1 MAHDPR
7 FSPRLQE
14 RISPQLARYLKT
26 SRNAEIAYREDTATR
41 QAFTH
46 QLASD
51 IMVAECIDG
60 RAGAAESMGIPM
72 GAAKHRRK
80 AGCRLTH
87 GTSGYSNELTRWVN
101 ANPNRPNLL
110 CMVLH
115 RSTHPAAHHLGCKYW
130 AEEGGGHVAATRHAV
145 RHAIDN
151 DEIYQGDL
159 RTAVLCQI
167 TDGNALE
174 VYDPGKRLWYVIPR
188 YFNDLEALDLRARG
202 LLPVP
207 RNLTY
212 LDLVRQAYPH
222 WQGSVQRDLALLFE
236 QHNAQFDPDKL
247 VTQFGRDHSENTVII
262 GGRLSHL
269 ATEEC
274 NFVIGIECGGAAEQL
289 RLAAASMESRLL
301 SGQLCRHEDDR
312 ILVVAQEP
320 WQHSGNSSLD
330 ERLLHQALQVAILKA
345 GKWLDVVI
353 DKRQRG
359 VPPSRAHLIPRLE
372 VVATAIDE
380 RYHVEVAQ
388 HWRLDEMLTTTLR
401 QYPSPAANT
410 GPVSLGDLKLNEL
423 VSQHDYHDELTEDAT
438 LPDHPTGDQAK

>member
-1 MAHDPR
+1 MTHDPQ
-7 FSPRLQE
+7 FSSRLQG

-26 SRNAEIAYREDTATR
+26 SRNAEIAYREDTVTR

-51 IMVAECIDG
+51 IMIAECIDG

-115 RSTHPAAHHLGCKYW
+115 RSTHPGGHLGCKYW
-130 AEEGGGHVAATRHAV
+130 AVEGGGHAAATRHAV

-151 DEIYQGDL
+151 DAIYQGDL

-174 VYDPGKRLWYVIPR
+174 VYDPGQRLWYVIPR
-188 YFNDLEALDLRARG
+188 YFNTLDALDLRARG

-212 LDLVRQAYPH
+212 LNLVRKAYPH
-222 WQGSVQRDLALLFE
+222 WQDGVQRDLALLFE

-247 VTQFGRDHSENTVII
+247 VTQFGRDHSEDTVVI

-274 NFVIGIECGGAAEQL
+274 NFVIGVECGGAAEQL
-289 RLAAASMESRLL
+289 RLAAASMEARLL
-301 SGQLCRHEDDR
+301 SGMLCRHEDER
-312 ILVVAQEP
+312 ILVAAQEP
-320 WQHSGNSSLD
+320 WQHSGDPHLD
-330 ERLLHQALQVAILKA
+330 ERLLHQAQQVAILKA
-345 GKWLDVVI
+345 SKWLDVVI
-353 DKRQRG
+353 DKRKRG
-359 VPPSRAHLIPRLE
+359 VPPGRAHLIPRLE

-388 HWRLDEMLTTTLR
+388 HWRLDEMSTTTLR
-401 QYPSPAANT
+401 QYPSLAANT
-410 GPVSLGDLKLNEL
+410 GPVSLNDPGF
-423 VSQHDYHDELTEDAT
+423 DELLLQCDYDPLTDDT
-438 LPDHPTGDQAK
+438 TFPDHPTGDQAK